1 MPEVDPM
8 TNQIPTPARPYG
20 ERPWPRHTPAFTLLV
35 CLLALIGG
43 ALVFAWQYKTRWT
56 PLERYYFQDYF
67 RTAHLATPR
76 NPYFRP
82 ARTWEVLVIRY
93 SRRERFAVDSEVEPV
108 ILSAL
113 TGRKAAAFRL
123 TPLAVVNGARGL
135 QFEPLRLDD
144 NRFHAW
150 LAQWIYSGRSLWQ
163 LFRTPWYAGLLILAI
178 GLPFAIRKDRAQ
190 ARKRRE
196 GLPLKGANVVSRSH
210 YHRACRWFT
219 GMGWLTAGRASLW
232 EWLYLPKAERRIVRI
247 ARRHEREHILLVGD
261 TGSGK
266 SSLIRQILRQ
276 VRDRKETAIVY
287 DPAREYLPE
296 FYDPDRGDVIL
307 NPLDARMPYWSPSD
321 EIPHHA
327 EAETLAKSLYPD
339 RDREYR
345 FFVESPR
352 KLFAHLLMYRPTPE
366 ELCQWIAEADPE
378 IDIRVARTP
387 LEEFI
392 AKRAPQQRSGVLSGL
407 ERVSNAFGLLPPETS
422 NGRRWTATEWAQE
435 RKGWLFLT
443 STPET
448 RERLRPLLSL
458 WLDFLVL
465 RLTAQTGY
473 AQRPVWVILDE
484 LASLD
489 VLPTL
494 PLALAES
501 RKSNTRLV
509 IGFQGRSQVE
519 ARYGQEAEAMLSQP
533 RTRIFLR
540 TGEPRAAEWVS
551 KCIGESETEHVRE
564 GRSQND
570 WSVRSSTNATLD
582 RRTEMAILASEIE
595 NLEDLAGYFQTP
607 GCTLKLSFTFLQPES
622 LHQPLIW
629 RDVSEPGAVEAKS
642 AAKARGRWVRV
653 ADPPGPIIVDGPPA
667 EEVYSRPA
675 PKSSQETGDTHPVTT
690 GAPDASHV

>member
-1 MPEVDPM
+1 MQEVGSM
-8 TNQIPTPARPYG
+8 NTQIPTPTRPYG
-20 ERPWPRHTPAFTLLV
+20 ERPWPRHTAAFTLLV
-35 CLLALIGG
+35 CFLALIGS
-43 ALVFAWQYKTRWT
+43 ALVFAWEYKTRWT
-56 PLERYYFQDYF
+56 ALERYYFQDYF
-67 RTAHLATPR
+67 RTDHLAKPG

-93 SRRERFAVDSEVEPV
+93 SRGEHLAVNQDIEPV
-108 ILSAL
+108 VLS
-113 TGRKAAAFRL
+113 TSSGRKATGFRL
-123 TPLAVVNGARGL
+123 SPFAVANGARGL
-135 QFEPLRLDD
+135 QFESLRLDD
-144 NRFHAW
+144 SWFHAW
-150 LAQWIYSGRSLWQ
+150 LAQGIYGRSLWQ

-178 GLPFAIRKDRAQ
+178 ALPFAIRKDRAQ
-190 ARKRRE
+190 ARRRRD
-196 GLPLKGANVVSRSH
+196 GVPLKGANVVSRSH

-219 GMGWLTAGRASLW
+219 GVGWLTTGRASLW
-232 EWLYLPKAERRIVRI
+232 EWLYLPKAERRIVRV

-266 SSLIRQILRQ
+266 SSLIRQLLRQ
-276 VRDRKETAIVY
+276 VRDRNETAIIY

-296 FYDPDRGDVIL
+296 FYDPDRDDVIL
-307 NPLDARMPYWSPSD
+307 NPLDARMPHWSPSD
-321 EIPHHA
+321 EILHHA

-407 ERVSNAFGLLPPETS
+407 ERVSNAFGLLPPESS
-422 NGRRWTATEWAQE
+422 NGRRWTATEWVQQ

-465 RLTAQTGY
+465 RLTAQTEYG
-473 AQRPVWVILDE
+473 QQPVWVILDE

-551 KCIGESETEHVRE
+551 KCIGEAETERVRE
-564 GRSQND
+564 GRSQDD
-570 WSVRSSTNATLD
+570 WGVRSSSNATLD
-582 RRTEMAILASEIE
+582 RRTEMAILASEIA
-595 NLEDLAGYFQTP
+595 NLEDLTGYFQTP
-607 GCTLKLSFTFLQPES
+607 GYTLKLAFRFLQPQN

-629 RDVSEPGAVEAKS
+629 RDVSEPGAIEAKS
-642 AAKARGRWVRV
+642 AVKRRTGWMRV
-653 ADPPGPIIVDGPPA
+653 TDATGPAAADPPPA
-667 EEVYSRPA
+667 DDVYSRPA
-675 PKSSQETGDTHPVTT
+675 PKSTQETGDTHSVTT
-690 GAPDASHV
+690 GTA

>member
-1 MPEVDPM
+1 M
-8 TNQIPTPARPYG
+8 NAQIPTPTRPYS
-20 ERPWPRHTPAFTLLV
+20 EDRPWPRHTPAFNLLA
-35 CLLALIGG
+35 CFLALIGG
-43 ALVFAWQYKTRWT
+43 ALAFAWQYKTRWT
-56 PLERYYFQDYF
+56 PLERYYFAVYL
-67 RTAHLATPR
+67 RTAHFAKSR
-76 NPYFRP
+76 NPYLRP
-82 ARTWEVLVIRY
+82 ARTWEVLVIR
-93 SRRERFAVDSEVEPV
+93 SPHGERLAVNHEVEPV
-108 ILSAL
+108 VLS
-113 TGRKAAAFRL
+113 TKTKRKTAAFRL
-123 TPLAVVNGARGL
+123 SPSALTSGARGL
-135 QFEPLRLDD
+135 RFESLRLDD
-144 NRFHAW
+144 GWFHAW
-150 LAQWIYSGRSLWQ
+150 LAQWIYGRSLWQ
-163 LFRTPWYAGLLILAI
+163 LFRTPWYAGLLILAVA
-178 GLPFAIRKDRAQ
+178 LPFAIRKDRTQ
-190 ARKRRE
+190 ARKRRD
-196 GLPLKGANVVSRSH
+196 GIPLKGANVVSRSH
-210 YHRACRWFT
+210 YHRVCLWFT
-219 GMGWLTAGRASLW
+219 GVGWLTTGRAGLW
-232 EWLYLPKAERRIVRI
+232 EWLRLPKAERRIVRI
-247 ARRHEREHILLVGD
+247 ARRHEREDILLVGD

-266 SSLIRQILRQ
+266 SSLIRQLLRQ

-296 FYDPDRGDVIL
+296 FYDPDRDDVIL

-321 EIPHHA
+321 EILHHA

-407 ERVSNAFGLLPPETS
+407 ERVSNAFGLLPPESS

-473 AQRPVWVILDE
+473 EQRPAWVILDE

-551 KCIGESETEHVRE
+551 KCIGEAETEHVRE

-570 WSVRSSTNATLD
+570 WGVRSSTNATLD
-582 RRTEMAILASEIE
+582 RRTEMAILASEIA
-595 NLEDLAGYFQTP
+595 NLEDLTGYFQTP
-607 GCTLKLSFTFLQPES
+607 GYTLKLSFTFLHPES

-629 RDVSEPGAVEAKS
+629 SDVSEPGGIELKPGVK
-642 AAKARGRWVRV
+642 GRSWCVRV
-653 ADPPGPIIVDGPPA
+653 ADAPAPGASDPPSA
-667 EEVYSRPA
+667 EDVYSRPA
-675 PKSSQETGDTHPVTT
+675 PKSSQDTGDTHPVST
-690 GAPDASHV
+690 GAA

>member
-1 MPEVDPM
+1 VQEIGSMS
-8 TNQIPTPARPYG
+8 TQIPTPTRPYS

-35 CLLALIGG
+35 CFLALTGG
-43 ALVFAWQYKTRWT
+43 ALVFAWEYKTRWT
-56 PLERYYFQDYF
+56 PLESYYFQDYF
-67 RTAHLATPR
+67 RTAHPGEPQ
-76 NPYFRP
+76 NPYLRP

-93 SRRERFAVDSEVEPV
+93 SRGERLAVDREVEPV
-108 ILSAL
+108 VFSTAQH
-113 TGRKAAAFRL
+113 RKVIAFRL
-123 TPLAVVNGARGL
+123 SPFAIAGGARSL
-135 QFEPLRLDD
+135 RFEPLRLDD
-144 NRFHAW
+144 SWFHAW
-150 LAQWIYSGRSLWQ
+150 LAQWVYGRSLWQ
-163 LFRTPWYAGLLILAI
+163 LFRTPWYAALLILAI

-196 GLPLKGANVVSRSH
+196 GVPLKGANVVSRTH

-219 GMGWLTAGRASLW
+219 GIGWLTTDRASLW
-232 EWLYLPKAERRIVRI
+232 EWLHLPKAERRIVRI

-276 VRDRKETAIVY
+276 VRDRNETAIVY
-287 DPAREYLPE
+287 DPAQEYLPE
-296 FYDPDRGDVIL
+296 FYDPDRDDVIL

-321 EIPHHA
+321 EILHHA

-352 KLFAHLLMYRPTPE
+352 KLFAHLLLYRPTPE

-422 NGRRWTATEWAQE
+422 NARRWTATEWAQE

-473 AQRPVWVILDE
+473 GQRPVWVILDE

-509 IGFQGRSQVE
+509 IGFQGKSQVE

-540 TGEPRAAEWVS
+540 TGEARAAEWVS
-551 KCIGESETEHVRE
+551 KCIGEAETEHVRE
-564 GRSQND
+564 GRSQGD
-570 WSVRSSTNATLD
+570 WGLRSSTNATLD

-595 NLEDLAGYFQTP
+595 NLEDLTGYFQTP
-607 GCTLKLSFTFLQPES
+607 GYTLKLSFQFLQPLS

-629 RDVSEPGAVEAKS
+629 RDVSGPGIQQLESDRPKRS
-642 AAKARGRWVRV
+642 RWVRV
-653 ADPPGPIIVDGPPA
+653 AEEPELAVTDPPPTED
-667 EEVYSRPA
+667 VYSRPA
-675 PKSSQETGDTHPVTT
+675 PKSSQETGDTHAVTT
-690 GAPDASHV
+690 GAA

>member
-1 MPEVDPM
+1 MI
-8 TNQIPTPARPYG
+8 NQIPTPTRPYG

-35 CLLALIGG
+35 CFLALVGG
-43 ALVFAWQYKTRWT
+43 ALVFGWEYKTRWT
-56 PLERYYFQDYF
+56 PLERYYFREYL
-67 RTAHLATPR
+67 RTAHLAKPR
-76 NPYFRP
+76 NPYLRP
-82 ARTWEVLVIRY
+82 TRTWEVLIIRY
-93 SRRERFAVDSEVEPV
+93 SRGERFAVDSEVV
-108 ILSAL
+108 VLSA
-113 TGRKAAAFRL
+113 TAGRKGTAFRL
-123 TPLAVVNGARGL
+123 SPLAIVNGARVL
-135 QFEPLRLDD
+135 RFESLRLDD
-144 NRFHAW
+144 GWFHSW
-150 LAQWIYSGRSLWQ
+150 LAQWIYGHSLWQ
-163 LFRTPWYAGLLILAI
+163 LFRTPWYAGLLILATA
-178 GLPFAIRKDRAQ
+178 LPSAIRKDRAQ

-196 GLPLKGANVVSRSH
+196 GLPLKGANLVSRSH
-210 YHRACRWFT
+210 YHHACRWFT
-219 GMGWLTAGRASLW
+219 GIGWLTTGRASLW
-232 EWLYLPKAERRIVRI
+232 EWLYLSKTERRIVRI

-266 SSLIRQILRQ
+266 SSLIRQLLRQ

-296 FYDPDRGDVIL
+296 FYNQDRDDVIL

-321 EIPHHA
+321 EILHHA

-407 ERVSNAFGLLPPETS
+407 ERVSNAFGLLPPESS
-422 NGRRWTATEWAQE
+422 NGRRWTATEWAQG

-473 AQRPVWVILDE
+473 GQPPVWVILDE

-551 KCIGESETEHVRE
+551 KCIGEAETEHVRE
-564 GRSQND
+564 GRSRD
-570 WSVRSSTNATLD
+570 DLGMRSSSNATLD
-582 RRTEMAILASEIE
+582 RRTEVAILASEIE
-595 NLEDLAGYFQTP
+595 NLEDLTGYFQMP
-607 GCTLKLSFTFLQPES
+607 GYTLKLSFTFLQPES

-629 RDVSEPGAVEAKS
+629 RDVSEPAAIEPKS
-642 AAKARGRWVRV
+642 AAKSRWVRV
-653 ADPPGPIIVDGPPA
+653 AEAPSAAVSDSRPA
-667 EEVYSRPA
+667 EDVYSRPA
-675 PKSSQETGDTHPVTT
+675 PKSSQETGDTHPVET
-690 GAPDASHV
+690 GAS

>member
-1 MPEVDPM
+1 MQENGSM
-8 TNQIPTPARPYG
+8 SIEIPTPTRPYS
-20 ERPWPRHTPAFTLLV
+20 ERPWPRQTPAFTLLV
-35 CLLALIGG
+35 GFLALIAG
-43 ALVFAWQYKTRWT
+43 AIVFAGQYKSRWT
-56 PLERYYFQDYF
+56 PLERYYFPAYF
-67 RTAHLATPR
+67 RTAHLAQTR
-76 NPYFRP
+76 NRFLRP
-82 ARTWEVLVIRY
+82 SRTWEVLVIRY
-93 SRRERFAVDSEVEPV
+93 SHGERLALDREVVPVVFSTAQHRKVIAVRLSPFA
-108 ILSAL
+108 LS
-113 TGRKAAAFRL
+113 
-123 TPLAVVNGARGL
+123 NGARAL
-135 QFEPLRLDD
+135 RFQSLRLDD
-144 NRFHAW
+144 SWFHAW
-150 LAQWIYSGRSLWQ
+150 LAQWVYGRSLWQ
-163 LFRTPWYAGLLILAI
+163 LFRTPWYAGLLILAV
-178 GLPFAIRKDRAQ
+178 GLPFAIRKDRAR

-196 GLPLKGANVVSRSH
+196 GVPLKGANVVSRSH
-210 YHRACRWFT
+210 YHHACQWFT
-219 GMGWLTAGRASLW
+219 GIGWLTTGRASLW
-232 EWLYLPKAERRIVRI
+232 EWLHLPKAERRIVRI
-247 ARRHEREHILLVGD
+247 ARRHEREHIVLVGD

-266 SSLIRQILRQ
+266 SSLIRQLLRQ
-276 VRDRKETAIVY
+276 VRDRNETAIVY

-296 FYDPDRGDVIL
+296 FYDPDRDDVIL

-321 EIPHHA
+321 EILHPA

-352 KLFAHLLMYRPTPE
+352 KLFAHLLMFRPTPA

-378 IDIRVARTP
+378 IDVRVARTP

-407 ERVSNAFGLLPPETS
+407 ERVSNAFGLLPPES
-422 NGRRWTATEWAQE
+422 SHSRRWTATEWAQE
-435 RKGWLFLT
+435 RRGWLFLT

-473 AQRPVWVILDE
+473 GQRPVWVILDE
-484 LASLD
+484 LASLE

-509 IGFQGRSQVE
+509 IGFQGKSQVE

-551 KCIGESETEHVRE
+551 KCIGEAETEHVRE

-570 WSVRSSTNATLD
+570 WGIRTSTHATLD
-582 RRTEMAILASEIE
+582 RRTQMAILASEIE
-595 NLEDLAGYFQTP
+595 NLEDLTGYFQTP
-607 GCTLKLSFTFLQPES
+607 GYTLKLAFQFLQPQS

-629 RDVSEPGAVEAKS
+629 REVSGPGIQQIESDRPKKS
-642 AAKARGRWVRV
+642 RWVRV
-653 ADPPGPIIVDGPPA
+653 AEEPEPAAIDPPPTED
-667 EEVYSRPA
+667 VYSRPA
-675 PKSSQETGDTHPVTT
+675 PKSTQETGDTHEVTT
-690 GAPDASHV
+690 RAA

>member
-1 MPEVDPM
+1 VPEANPM
-8 TNQIPTPARPYG
+8 TNQIPTPTRPYG

-35 CLLALIGG
+35 CFLALIGG
-43 ALVFAWQYKTRWT
+43 VLVFAWEYKTRWT
-56 PLERYYFQDYF
+56 ALERYYFQDYF
-67 RTAHLATPR
+67 RTAHLAKPR
-76 NPYFRP
+76 NPYLRP

-93 SRRERFAVDSEVEPV
+93 SRGARFAVDSEVEPV
-108 ILSAL
+108 VLSAAA
-113 TGRKAAAFRL
+113 GRRATAFQL
-123 TPLAVVNGARGL
+123 SSFAVANGARRL
-135 QFEPLRLDD
+135 QFESIRLDD
-144 NRFHAW
+144 KQFHGW
-150 LAQWIYSGRSLWQ
+150 LAEWIYGGRSLWQ
-163 LFRTPWYAGLLILAI
+163 LFRTPWYSFLLILAT

-219 GMGWLTAGRASLW
+219 GIGWLTIGRASLW

-266 SSLIRQILRQ
+266 SSLIRQLLRQ

-296 FYDPDRGDVIL
+296 FYDQDRDDVIL
-307 NPLDARMPYWSPSD
+307 NPLDARMPYWSPCD
-321 EIPHHA
+321 EILHHA

-352 KLFAHLLMYRPTPE
+352 KLFAHLLIYRPTPA

-407 ERVSNAFGLLPPETS
+407 ERVSNAFGLLPPESS
-422 NGRRWTATEWAQE
+422 NGRRWTATKWAQE

-564 GRSQND
+564 GRSRD
-570 WSVRSSTNATLD
+570 DLGMRSSSNATLD

-595 NLEDLAGYFQTP
+595 NLEDLTGYFQTP
-607 GCTLKLSFTFLQPES
+607 GYTLKLSFTFLQPET

-629 RDVSEPGAVEAKS
+629 RDVSEPGAIGAKS
-642 AAKARGRWVRV
+642 SGKARDRWIRV
-653 ADPPGPIIVDGPPA
+653 PDAPEPA
-667 EEVYSRPA
+667 ASDVSSAEDVYSRPA
-675 PKSSQETGDTHPVTT
+675 PKSSQETGDTHPVST
-690 GAPDASHV
+690 GGA